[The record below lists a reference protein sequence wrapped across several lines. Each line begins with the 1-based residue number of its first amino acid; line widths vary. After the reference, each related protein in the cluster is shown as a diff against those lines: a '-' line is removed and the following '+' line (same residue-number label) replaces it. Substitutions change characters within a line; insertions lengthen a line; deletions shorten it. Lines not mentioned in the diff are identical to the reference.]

1 VISTVDPGRPLAELP
16 LIGFDTETTGLSAA
30 TERVVELA
38 AVRVEA
44 GRRDEFSFLLD
55 PGIPIPEG
63 ARRVHGISDA
73 MVAGKPS
80 LERVLPDFLEFIA
93 GGVLVAHNAPFDIGF
108 LAVGLQR
115 AGLPL
120 IDAPVLDS
128 LELARS
134 LLPGPVNYKLETL
147 VRFLR
152 LPAHDAHRAL
162 GDAAACLEITRRCIA
177 QRDGL
182 TDAPLSKTLAIG
194 AARPGFAAFDPAA
207 AKFPARLEPLRAALL
222 GKQPVRLS
230 VKIFGRADQ
239 LAGVPAA
246 YCRDERAGADWI
258 VMALQGG
265 GEKAVRLDHIT
276 ALETS

>member
-1 VISTVDPGRPLAELP
+1 MIAAIDPGQPFSELP

-38 AVRVEA
+38 AVRVEE
-44 GRRDEFSFLLD
+44 GKRDEFSFLLD

-73 MVAGKPS
+73 MVAGKPR
-80 LERVLPDFLEFIA
+80 LEQVLPDFLEFIA

-120 IDAPVLDS
+120 IGAPVLDS
-128 LELARS
+128 LELART

-152 LPAHDAHRAL
+152 LPGHDAHRAL

-182 TDAPLSKTLAIG
+182 VDAPLSKSLALG
-194 AARPGFAAFDPAA
+194 AARPGFPAYDPAA
-207 AKFPARLEPLRAALL
+207 ARFPARLEPLRAALL
-222 GKQPVRLS
+222 EKRPVRLA
-230 VKIFGRADQ
+230 VKIFGREGQ
-239 LAGVPAA
+239 LAGTPAA
-246 YCRDERAGADWI
+246 WCRDERAGADWI
-258 VMALQGG
+258 VLALEGG
-265 GEKAVRLDHIT
+265 GEKAVRLDHVT
-276 ALETS
+276 AIESS